1 MDGMSK
7 EEFEAELQRRF
18 GWKQKPKAVI
28 QDPLEALDGPTVKE
42 LLPDLLRAVASRRNT
57 RNEHPLIVPIL
68 RENLS
73 LDGLRIRANMTLA
86 DFGSA
91 MADSLSILVYQKF
104 STAST
109 QLDKVVANVDLS
121 NFKDHSLASLSVPE
135 PPELIEESQA
145 FDSMKFTISE
155 APAAGRL
162 RSFGGRVSFSRSVW
176 SSHGERLA
184 NEIPQFAASVFAGI
198 ELRLLAELLEAQAGN
213 IDSSTNGSSYGGL
226 PEAAK
231 TLRNQLNPAGAK
243 ANHALAA
250 VIIPPELE
258 IPFREY
264 RQSLNW
270 PDLSIVV
277 NSHLTSATTWYGVA
291 SPSAAPAIL
300 RLRLRGENSPRV
312 VSVSDEYEVM
322 RFWMGYDVNFAL
334 SSESPSGLVRCVAG

>member
-1 MDGMSK
+1 VTKD
-7 EEFEAELQRRF
+7 EFESELQRRF
-18 GWKQKPKAVI
+18 GWKQTTKPI
-28 QDPLEALDGPTVKE
+28 ITDPLADLSPDDVRE
-42 LLPDLLRAVASRRNT
+42 LLPDLLKAVASRRNT

-73 LDGLRIRANMTLA
+73 LDGLRTRANMTLA

-91 MADSLSILVYQKF
+91 MADGLSVLVYQKF
-104 STAST
+104 SSAST
-109 QLDKVVANVDLS
+109 QLDKVVSNIDLG

-135 PPELIEESQA
+135 PPEILEESQA
-145 FDSMKFTISE
+145 FDSMKFVISE

-198 ELRLLAELLEAQAGN
+198 ELRLLAELLEAQSGN

-226 PEAAK
+226 PEATKA
-231 TLRNQLNPAGAK
+231 LRNQLNAAGSK
-243 ANHALAA
+243 SNHTLAA
-250 VIIPPELE
+250 VVVPPELE

-264 RQSLNW
+264 RQALNW
-270 PDLSIVV
+270 PDLGIVV
-277 NSHLTSATTWYGVA
+277 NSHLSSATSWYGIA
-291 SPSAAPAIL
+291 NPSVAPAIL
-300 RLRLRGENSPRV
+300 RLRLRGENAPRV

-334 SSESPSGLVRCVAG
+334 SSQNPAGLVKCVAG